1 MNELRVIGKVSLREI
16 SLSASVNLKSI
27 YMHRHVRGCAR
38 MSGSVGRGGGGAREG
53 GGGGGRGEEEG
64 RRGEGNASKLISR
77 STCVP

>member
-38 MSGSVGRGGGGAREG
+38 MSGSVGRGGGGARGGEG
-53 GGGGGRGEEEG
+53 GRV
-64 RRGEGNASKLISR
+64 KIDK
-77 STCVP
+77 